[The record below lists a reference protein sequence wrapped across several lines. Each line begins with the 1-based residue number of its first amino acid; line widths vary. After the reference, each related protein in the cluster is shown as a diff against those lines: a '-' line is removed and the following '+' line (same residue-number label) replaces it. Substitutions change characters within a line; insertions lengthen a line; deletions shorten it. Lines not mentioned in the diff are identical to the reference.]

1 LSSESEGDSFRVSS
15 IGEETLLA
23 GASEEAAVEVEL
35 KIQDHAEGDTRGSKS
50 TAVGLKC
57 KTEGGPRHLSVIKII
72 EIHRWANKEHQ

>member
-15 IGEETLLA
+15 VGEETLLA

-50 TAVGLKC
+50 TAVGRNVRLRVGHA
-57 KTEGGPRHLSVIKII
+57 TLV
-72 EIHRWANKEHQ
+72 